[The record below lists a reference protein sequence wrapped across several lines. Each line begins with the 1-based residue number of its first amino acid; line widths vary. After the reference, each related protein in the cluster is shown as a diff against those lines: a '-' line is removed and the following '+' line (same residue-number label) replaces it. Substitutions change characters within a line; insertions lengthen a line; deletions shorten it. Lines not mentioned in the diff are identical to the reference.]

1 MAESSRP
8 SSLAHRACHGVP
20 KTNMTNK
27 FDCAT
32 IVADQSKDQTVHENK
47 PENTSTRFES
57 EGGMSQEQ
65 TARWQNWRQWAQRV
79 EERDAQTPEDLRI
92 MDGITN
98 YLVHLQDPTSTD
110 HDYVS
115 NHAKIA
121 EIIRSHIQD
130 LLVELTS
137 KGGQREVYLHTS
149 DSHAVKTT
157 TEKAA
162 ASIRSHYAELLAGN
176 DVPHE
181 DVVMVSDALETD
193 ARLQH
198 YAQAR
203 LKELDSFSD
212 EQELIVSYGNYP
224 NLWVMSAGKIKE
236 RYRNYS
242 IDDKL
247 SDSGTGGLCV
257 LAGHGDLEAYKQ
269 EIAAAENQSD
279 DTAFQNDGL
288 ESEPD
293 PTPEE
298 IRDSLIGQ
306 IKNHVTDD
314 IQTVVIHVGSN
325 VVRLGHEEAESLI
338 KNLRDEDLL
347 ETRIVSGW

>member
-1 MAESSRP
+1 
-8 SSLAHRACHGVP
+8 
-20 KTNMTNK
+20 MTNK

-32 IVADQSKDQTVHENK
+32 IVADQSKDQAVHENK

-57 EGGMSQEQ
+57 EGGMNQEQ
-65 TARWQNWRQWAQRV
+65 TAQWQNWRAWAQRV
-79 EERDAQTPEDLRI
+79 EDRDLQTPEELRI
-92 MDGITN
+92 QDGITN
-98 YLVHLQDPTSTD
+98 YLAHLENATATD
-110 HDYVS
+110 HKYVS
-115 NHAKIA
+115 NHAHIA
-121 EIIRSHIQD
+121 EFTRSHIQD
-130 LLVELTS
+130 LLVDLTS
-137 KGGQREVYLHTS
+137 KDGQREVYLYTS

-157 TEKAA
+157 AEKAA

-203 LKELDSFSD
+203 LKELDSFID

-247 SDSGTGGLCV
+247 SDSGTGGLCI
-257 LAGHGDLEAYKQ
+257 LAGHGDLEAYKK
-269 EIAAAENQSD
+269 EFEENPSD
-279 DTAFQNDGL
+279 DTPWQDENI
-288 ESEPD
+288 ESASNL
-293 PTPEE
+293 TPEE
-298 IRDSLIGQ
+298 LRNGFIGQ
-306 IKNHVTDD
+306 INKHIEDN
-314 IQTVVIHVGSN
+314 IETVVIHVGSN
-325 VVRLGHEEAESLI
+325 VVRLGHAEAESLI